1 MSDKILFVDDEPAIL
16 DGLRRALHDRFL
28 VSGADGGEQGLA
40 KLRTDGPFAV
50 VVSDMQMPGMNG
62 AQFLAR
68 ASEMVPDTVRI
79 LLTGHADINAA
90 IDAVNQGNI
99 FRFLTKPCE
108 KHVLLEAIRKAVA
121 LYHTTIDEK
130 KRLKKAEMI
139 ERLQS
144 GWDSQDIYQNGS
156 FHGEGALPGP
166 EEAKIHLQA
175 LFSHSP
181 RGYAVLMKM
190 TMLRTIEERY
200 GEKAAAE
207 YFQST
212 AQFMKHALKPED
224 RLYHW
229 SKDVLMALLDRQM
242 GPAALRLE
250 MSRLTQERH
259 DWITGLNGS
268 KVMITNSIGFDLLPL
283 SMFTSADEILAAF
296 DARLIGKL

>member
-1 MSDKILFVDDEPAIL
+1 MSDKVLFVDDEPSIL

-28 VSGADGGEQGLA
+28 VSSADGGEQGLA

-62 AQFLAR
+62 AEFLAR

-79 LLTGHADINAA
+79 LLTGHADVNAA

-108 KHVLLEAIRKAVA
+108 KPILLEVIRRGVA

-144 GWDSQDIYQNGS
+144 GWDSKDIYQTGR
-156 FHGEGALPGP
+156 FPGGGTLPGP
-166 EEAKIHLQA
+166 EEARNHMQA
-175 LFSHSP
+175 LFGHSP
-181 RGYAVLMKM
+181 HAYAVLMKM
-190 TMLRTIEERY
+190 TMLKTIEERY
-200 GEKAAAE
+200 GERAAAE

-212 AQFMKHALKPED
+212 TRFLKQVLKPED
-224 RLYHW
+224 RLFHW
-229 SKDVLMALLDRQM
+229 SKDVLMALLERQI
-242 GPAALRLE
+242 GAAALRLE
-250 MSRLTQERH
+250 MSRLTQDRR

-283 SMFTSADEILAAF
+283 SLFASADEILAAF